1 MPVRSK
7 RLGEPF
13 QSDSY
18 NVFANSEGA
27 HGPCSLGGEEAVDEE
42 DEDNGEDEEEEEE
55 RVVRRGAE
63 EVRTDWTRVRGFW

>member
-7 RLGEPF
+7 RLGDPF

-18 NVFANSEGA
+18 NVFVNSEGE
-27 HGPCSLGGEEAVDEE
+27 HGPCSLGGEEVVDEE
-42 DEDNGEDEEEEEE
+42 EDEEEEE

>member
-1 MPVRSK
+1 M
-7 RLGEPF
+7 GEPF

-27 HGPCSLGGEEAVDEE
+27 HGPCSLSGVEEE
-42 DEDNGEDEEEEEE
+42 DDEEEEEEEDSDEDGGEEE

-63 EVRTDWTRVRGFW
+63 EVRTDWTRA